1 MSHTPEIL
9 IQRVE
14 RERPQLRKRAPQL
27 LFDPVDVVE
36 KFAAIYLHLPAAE
49 PPVGSEE
56 EMESEN
62 PVLVI
67 VQKPLADQAKVRH
80 VLFSFSRIDPA
91 TVAALTKF
99 QCHRA
104 DLRPF
109 GDAFAETVVT
119 SPEDCAEDAITG
131 YFLVT
136 ADKSN
141 AVTRTVRARISGYP
155 DCIRSVPMHLEN
167 VLLAATFKDDCP
179 TKQL

>member
-1 MSHTPEIL
+1 MEVCREFARGRLRGFQAVSHAPEIF

-14 RERPQLRKRAPQL
+14 RERLQLRKGAPEF

-36 KFAAIYLHLPAAE
+36 KLAAIHLHLTAAE
-49 PPVGSEE
+49 LPVGSEE
-56 EMESEN
+56 EMKTEN

-67 VQKPLADQAKVRH
+67 VQKPLTDQAKVRH

-91 TVAALTKF
+91 TVAPLTEF

-109 GDAFAETVVT
+109 GDAFAETVVAG
-119 SPEDCAEDAITG
+119 PEYCAEDAITG
-131 YFLVT
+131 HFLVT

-141 AVTRTVRARISGYP
+141 AVTRAVRARVSGYP
-155 DCIRSVPMHLEN
+155 DCIRSVPMHL
-167 VLLAATFKDDCP
+167 
-179 TKQL
+179 